1 MAATGYPLRR
11 LRNRRPSA
19 IELALALS
27 VIAGLAFVSIRVK
40 NMAPHEA
47 RAQATEQAVP
57 FARAEIAPLA
67 PDTAENK
74 TP

>member
-1 MAATGYPLRR
+1 MT
-11 LRNRRPSA
+11 
-19 IELALALS
+19 ELALALC

-47 RAQATEQAVP
+47 KAQATEQATP

-67 PDTAENK
+67 PDTAASK